1 VLHRLCLLHRL
12 IYRTNMLDDHDL
24 IGELNLIELVDKWC
38 SPLTPADGFGSY
50 DDETQASPVMSRIGS
65 RGYFVSIPVQGADF
79 D

>member
-1 VLHRLCLLHRL
+1 
-12 IYRTNMLDDHDL
+12 
-24 IGELNLIELVDKWC
+24 VDKWC